1 MSLVDGIILMVPS
14 MNEQIKEIISKSK
27 TPIVL
32 ITGKNEWGNINTVSI
47 DNFQG
52 TYSTTKFLVEQLGS
66 QKIAIIRGPDENYDS
81 SERLEGFISV
91 MLELGLPIKNEWIVS
106 RNFDLISGEFR
117 L

>member
-47 DNFQG
+47 DNF
-52 TYSTTKFLVEQLGS
+52 
-66 QKIAIIRGPDENYDS
+66 
-81 SERLEGFISV
+81 
-91 MLELGLPIKNEWIVS
+91 
-106 RNFDLISGEFR
+106 
-117 L
+117 